1 MALLGVNID
10 HVATVRQARRT
21 NEPDPVWAAAEA
33 QLGGADGITFHLRE
47 DRRHIIDR
55 DAELLK
61 QTVTTKL
68 NMENRSPDRHVF
80 VMGGEV
86 VSGGKQTRTIRKDI
100 VLAPGQKLDI
110 GAFCVEAGRWHG
122 DQEFESSA
130 LMLPQSVQK
139 ELRKGT
145 DQKRVWAEV
154 DRINR
159 SLGSQNATSSLE
171 IGLNA
176 APVRKRLGRVRAAIV
191 PKVPGGS
198 IGFVFVYRGRAVGA
212 EFFGRPDLARALLPK
227 ILDAY
232 AVDFVLREPGRA
244 RRSPAPREHIAAAFL
259 NHVRLAGSTRSE
271 TAGSGAGIRTRSAG
285 LVGEGVSL
293 GDSLVHFG
301 VQIEKR
307 IMPAVEKVP
316 TRRGR
321 VP

>member
-1 MALLGVNID
+1 MPELARFLKRLEIRKPRIHGDLGIFPLTLRKGEALRGRWSAMDEAIESGILVVTEQKIGAAV
-10 HVATVRQARRT
+10 
-21 NEPDPVWAAAEA
+21 PV
-33 QLGGADGITFHLRE
+33 IY
-47 DRRHIIDR
+47 
-55 DAELLK
+55 
-61 QTVTTKL
+61 
-68 NMENRSPDRHVF
+68 MENRSPDRHVF